1 MPSNSASDG
10 VAQWFAYL
18 QLFQSAC
25 SFNTSTVGIT
35 LLAFSKLKP
44 STALVSANQQANFCL
59 KAIGSTGI
67 PVSTTVLTAAD
78 SFLALLN
85 NYFDLPT
92 LVEGY
97 LQNMAVAPYPA
108 GTLTDFLN
116 ATAANAFPGGSGGQM
131 WKAAVAGLVSG
142 APPAIEPSCF
152 SAALQ
157 VKVAGLV
164 DTAGTEMGAVS
175 TQIAGLG

>member
-1 MPSNSASDG
+1 MPSTSANNG

-18 QLFQSAC
+18 KLFQSAC

-44 STALVSANQQANFCL
+44 STVLVSANQQANFCL

-67 PVSTTVLTAAD
+67 PISTTVLAAANN
-78 SFLALLN
+78 FLALLN
-85 NYFDLPT
+85 QYFDLPT
-92 LVEGY
+92 LVEVY
-97 LQNMAVAPYPA
+97 LQNVAVVPYPT

-116 ATAANAFPGGSGGQM
+116 ATAALAFPGGSGGQV
-131 WKAAVAGLVSG
+131 WKAAVAGLISG

-157 VKVAGLV
+157 AKVAGLV
-164 DTAGTEMGAVS
+164 DTAGTEMGAIS
-175 TQIAGLG
+175 TLIAGLG